1 MCNMVN
7 SYCSWDIEGRNIR
20 KTAENYRKKPWNSVF
35 SKIDILLMV
44 AQNPLTHSIFWIKF
58 FQMHLNILPKLI
70 LCCHL
75 EQIKKWAIFDILLAV
90 ALEVNMITRQMTP
103 FLLSTFWALCVG
115 IFHFC
120 ISRPSKF
127 TSMGFHPWIM
137 FLFVKYTFTCQIW
150 HFQVC

>member
-1 MCNMVN
+1 MGNRVN

-20 KTAENYRKKPWNSVF
+20 RTAENYRKNPKNSVF

-58 FQMHLNILPKLI
+58 FQMHLNILPNLI

-75 EQIKKWAIFDILLAV
+75 EKIKKWAIFDILMTV
-90 ALEVNMITRQMTP
+90 TLEVNMITRQMTP
-103 FLLSTFWALCVG
+103 FLSSTFWALSVG

-127 TSMGFHPWIM
+127 TSMEFHSCIM
-137 FLFVKYTFTCQIW
+137 FLFVKCTFRCQIW